1 LTKNI
6 LLDDLKVS
14 GIGVSE
20 MIRLKEQCKL
30 HEKTLFSRNLK
41 TYILLHLLLLLYST
55 GGIFSKH
62 AAANPFLSTGFL
74 LFYGIVLAELVIYAV
89 GWQQILKRMP
99 LSIAFANKSI
109 VVIWAFI
116 WGVIF
121 FGEKIT
127 IGMMIGSV
135 LVIIGILFVV
145 SENE

>member
-1 LTKNI
+1 
-6 LLDDLKVS
+6 
-14 GIGVSE
+14 
-20 MIRLKEQCKL
+20 MIILKEKS
-30 HEKTLFSRNLK
+30 ETSYKIPFPGK
-41 TYILLHLLLLLYST
+41 VKIYILLHLLLLLYST
-55 GGIFSKH
+55 SGIFSKH
-62 AAANPFLSTGFL
+62 AAANPFFSIGFF
-74 LFYGIVLAELVIYAV
+74 LFYGIVLAELVIYAL
-89 GWQQILKRMP
+89 GWQQILKKLP

-127 IGMMIGSV
+127 PGMMIGSV